1 MSLLTTWTTAH
12 VPTRRTIPSAPEPR
26 APHDGPRPAWDCANC
41 AVLNPGVR
49 KRCTDCGTTRD

>member
-12 VPTRRTIPSAPEPR
+12 VPSRTLTCPPEQRRPLE
-26 APHDGPRPAWDCANC
+26 GPRPAWDCVNC
-41 AVLNPGVR
+41 AILNPGSR